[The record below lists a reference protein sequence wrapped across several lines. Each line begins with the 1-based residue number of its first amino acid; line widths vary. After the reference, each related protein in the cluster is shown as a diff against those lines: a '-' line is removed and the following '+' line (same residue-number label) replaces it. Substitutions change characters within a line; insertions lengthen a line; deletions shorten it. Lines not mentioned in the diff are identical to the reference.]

1 MTGHTCRLP
10 GTCHSSGCSSVL
22 VTAVAPGDTSGVVLQ
37 IPTSL
42 HFSVGLCP
50 SESPSAGRPV
60 WCMAG
65 AWVGRPGQG
74 TVLRSGAPPAL
85 MVLLSCARPVASTW
99 TRRQARRG
107 HVVLGQVVCVSSRLG
122 LHSAANAELCP
133 RGVSDGSR
141 GLLPPWGKTFVF
153 RKAGARTRAAVPFV
167 MAESGRL
174 STCVRRGRADCGL
187 VLNHRKLLFL

>member
-1 MTGHTCRLP
+1 M
-10 GTCHSSGCSSVL
+10 L
-22 VTAVAPGDTSGVVLQ
+22 VTAVAPGDTSEVLLQ
-37 IPTSL
+37 ILTSL

-50 SESPSAGRPV
+50 SESPSARRPV
-60 WCMAG
+60 WCTAG
-65 AWVGRPGQG
+65 ARVGRPGQG
-74 TVLRSGAPPAL
+74 TVLRSGAPPTL
-85 MVLLSCARPVASTW
+85 MVLLPGACPVASTR

-107 HVVLGQVVCVSSRLG
+107 RAVPGQVVCVSSRLG
-122 LHSAANAELCP
+122 LQSAANAERCP

-153 RKAGARTRAAVPFV
+153 RKAGARTCAAVPFV
-167 MAESGRL
+167 MAERGRL